1 MPSLR
6 KLAVKNEYTLDFP
19 ELNEEHGARELERE
33 FVGRIEHFLRA
44 MGGLFASVGSWY
56 RFKVEG
62 QEFLVSNF

>member
-33 FVGRIEHFLRA
+33 FVGRIEHFLRE
-44 MGGLFASVGSWY
+44 MGGLFTLMGSQY
-56 RFKVEG
+56 RG
-62 QEFLVSNF
+62 RGAGVSR